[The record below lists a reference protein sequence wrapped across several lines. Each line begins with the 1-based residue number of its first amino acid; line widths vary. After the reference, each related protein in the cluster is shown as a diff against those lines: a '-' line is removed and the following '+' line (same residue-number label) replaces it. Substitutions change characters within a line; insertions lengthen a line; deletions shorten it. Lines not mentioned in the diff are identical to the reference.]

1 MFATVSASVYHNLT
15 VRSLLPLTSR
25 CDSWIQRFPG
35 FPRLAFLIL
44 HVSFVSLD
52 SGNCSPFATL
62 RTWLPPTDS
71 REAPMMLQPRQLKQS
86 LCSNQNTASGSAN
99 TSIWQTNGLC
109 QDFCTEKN
117 AAFAIVQWQSCW
129 CSDVAP
135 ASSTEA
141 DVDEKCTGIC
151 PGYDVEHCGSR
162 PEYYS
167 YISLAKLPTSTAGG
181 GGDGTTKQPST
192 SAPPAPSPT
201 TVKVTVTETESPQTT
216 AKSDPE
222 TTTTK
227 SSTTSTTSRPRT
239 TVQTVTADGTV
250 RTVTVTPAA
259 TETDG
264 ASGAAEQGSSTSESS
279 GKGVSGG
286 TIAGIVVGVIG
297 GLCLAAGVLL
307 MILFRRKRQ
316 NRENEKFDEPSH
328 RGSSAGM
335 TGSPR
340 NPEMVVTVEGGR
352 WDADSTSDHRRS
364 RLMPHDP
371 RLEPLGRGLYM
382 NKSDE
387 SVNTLRDDQDYS
399 RKVHR
404 PVLRAMNPDP
414 A

>member
-1 MFATVSASVYHNLT
+1 MASTDRFTRIVGILALVVLCWAAFAH
-15 VRSLLPLTSR
+15 
-25 CDSWIQRFPG
+25 
-35 FPRLAFLIL
+35 
-44 HVSFVSLD
+44 
-52 SGNCSPFATL
+52 AT
-62 RTWLPPTDS
+62 PS
-71 REAPMMLQPRQLKQS
+71 PMMLQPRQLKQS

-162 PEYYS
+162 PEYYG

-181 GGDGTTKQPST
+181 GGDGTTKQPS
-192 SAPPAPSPT
+192 
-201 TVKVTVTETESPQTT
+201 
-216 AKSDPE
+216 
-222 TTTTK
+222 
-227 SSTTSTTSRPRT
+227 TSTTSRPRT